1 MAVEAVAPVVV
12 APPPADEVKLL
23 AGFDEG
29 FGLQRKDGSF
39 KATAGFIG
47 QFDGAATSTDSGG
60 KAAFLL
66 RMARPNLRVSAFS
79 QRLELFVQ
87 PELAGSRVGI
97 LDLQLTFAP
106 AKFVGVT
113 VGQFIV
119 PQGRAFATPVPKLQF
134 LDFGIVNDE
143 FRAGRDVGVAVNGS
157 LFDGIVD
164 VAGGVFNGNGLNAR
178 VDHGW
183 MWTARA
189 AVSPLGAVAWDQTQ
203 ALSHPDAPFR
213 FSLGVNAWQRDG
225 ERNTTIVDT
234 DTKSIVSQA
243 LPDQVDLVIGPDLY
257 AVWGPASLLA
267 EGYWRTRNTPGLDDA
282 VSAAGAFVQA
292 GVFVVPSLVEV
303 VGRVG
308 ALDRNLADDKA
319 GSVAAYEAGAN
330 IYPIGNHLKLQA
342 KYQLTDQQTSAA
354 TPSALPM
361 SHAVT
366 LQAQFQL

>member
-1 MAVEAVAPVVV
+1 M
-12 APPPADEVKLL
+12 KLL

-29 FGLQRKDGSF
+29 FGLQREDGSF
-39 KATAGFIG
+39 KATAGFLG
-47 QFDGAATSTDSGG
+47 QFDATATSTTTGG
-60 KAAFLL
+60 SAAFVL

-79 QRLELFVQ
+79 KRLELFVQ

-106 AKFVGVT
+106 APFVGVT

-119 PQGRAFATPVPKLQF
+119 PQGRAFSTPVPKLQF
-134 LDFGIVNDE
+134 VDFGIVNDE

-164 VAGGVFNGNGLNAR
+164 VAGGVFNGNGLVAR

-189 AVSPLGAVAWDQTQ
+189 AVSPWGAVAFDQTQ
-203 ALSHPDAPFR
+203 ALKHPDAPFR

-234 DTKSIVSQA
+234 DTKSLVVQA
-243 LPDQVDLVIGPDLY
+243 LPDQQDLVIGPDVY

-267 EGYWRTRNTPGLDDA
+267 EGYWRTRNTPGLNDT
-282 VSAAGAFVQA
+282 VTAAGAFVQA
-292 GVFVVPSLVEV
+292 GVFVVPSLLEV

-308 ALDRNLADDKA
+308 ALDRQLADDTVGA
-319 GSVAAYEAGAN
+319 AAAYEVGAN

-342 KYQLTDQQTSAA
+342 KYQLLDQQVAA
-354 TPSALPM
+354 GAAGLPQ

-366 LQAQFQL
+366 LQTHIQL